1 MRRCFPLV
9 IVFFL
14 IVVGGTLSP
23 TAASGYEITP
33 TIDCEG
39 TIQAWK
45 NDPNYRDYAASCYC
59 PSPSSAPVCGGG
71 SSGSGGSSGYLSG
84 ANPNDP
90 SFTLMQNFAQG
101 FFSNLFSSPP
111 SPAPGGGNK
120 MSAPMYKPSPQYTE
134 ALRKLQSMRLPPE
147 KAKFIMAEALRSQR
161 QALRSYR
168 PDDVL
173 QQAALSRCLS
183 LEAAERASGGSMEE
197 ASWLLRQGA
206 FALSGDLV
214 KAAPGSCPP
223 VPGPPL
229 NAGDGGNHVSPP
241 AEQFKAAVQLLD
253 RKRET
258 WEKAKK
264 SVGEAKKNLA
274 EWEKTRVRI
283 SSEVDAAATE
293 EEKKEK
299 KASLE
304 EVMKALAEA
313 KEELANANNLEE
325 NSRKDFMEADRRA
338 RGDGSAMLREQ
349 R

>member
-1 MRRCFPLV
+1 
-9 IVFFL
+9 
-14 IVVGGTLSP
+14 
-23 TAASGYEITP
+23 
-33 TIDCEG
+33 
-39 TIQAWK
+39 
-45 NDPNYRDYAASCYC
+45 
-59 PSPSSAPVCGGG
+59 
-71 SSGSGGSSGYLSG
+71 
-84 ANPNDP
+84 
-90 SFTLMQNFAQG
+90 
-101 FFSNLFSSPP
+101 
-111 SPAPGGGNK
+111 
-120 MSAPMYKPSPQYTE
+120 MSAAMYKPSPQYTE

-147 KAKFIMAEALRSQR
+147 KAKFIMVEALRSQR
-161 QALRSYR
+161 QAVGPYL
-168 PDDVL
+168 PGDVSR
-173 QQAALSRCLS
+173 QAALSRCLS

-214 KAAPGSCPP
+214 EAAPGSCPP
-223 VPGPPL
+223 VNEPLL

-264 SVGEAKKNLA
+264 SVGEAKKDLS
-274 EWEKTRVRI
+274 EWEETRVRI

-299 KASLE
+299 KASLD

-325 NSRKDFMEADRRA
+325 NSRKDFMEADRQA